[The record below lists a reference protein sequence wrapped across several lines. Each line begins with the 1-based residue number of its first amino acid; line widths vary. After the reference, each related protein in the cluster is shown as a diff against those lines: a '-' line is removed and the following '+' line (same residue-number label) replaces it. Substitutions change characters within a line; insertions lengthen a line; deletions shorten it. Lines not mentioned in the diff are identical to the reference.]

1 MNNLRPAF
9 EALTVNLV
17 GQTITLRSAHT
28 QVTGLLTG
36 IYVDGWTTSTY
47 GGPATVEDV
56 NVSVRFDLDGAALA
70 RLGDAGLLISHLRGA
85 IAQRRLGGG
94 GVGDGTAAGAADEL
108 LIRQVVEVA
117 PCGRR

>member
-36 IYVDGWTTSTY
+36 FHVDGWTTSTHD
-47 GGPATVEDV
+47 GTTTVEAV
-56 NVSVRFDLDGAALA
+56 SVSVRFDRHG
-70 RLGDAGLLISHLRGA
+70 GDWDVPVTPDMTL
-85 IAQRRLGGG
+85 
-94 GVGDGTAAGAADEL
+94 
-108 LIRQVVEVA
+108 EVH
-117 PCGRR
+117 P